1 MILKKSMPCGV
12 KSKIIEESAVA
23 ALRTAEGALRRAQ
36 IERDLRSAGW

>member
-1 MILKKSMPCGV
+1 MILEKSMLFGIT
-12 KSKIIEESAVA
+12 SKIIEESAVA